1 MSRAYQLFIQWLF
14 IVSASGLLLACA
26 SESTT
31 DLELYVE
38 KVKGQQKT
46 SIEPLPE
53 FEPYES
59 FTYQATDLRD
69 PFTEPTFSQ
78 PRAATMQAS
87 GSGIMPDFD
96 RPSEPLE
103 EFTLDS
109 LRMVGT
115 LEQRDETWA
124 LINDT
129 EGTIHRV
136 QPGNFAGQNYGKI
149 FRITEYKIELTEI
162 IPDGIGGWVERQ
174 ASISISE

>member
-1 MSRAYQLFIQWLF
+1 MIRAYQLFIQWF
-14 IVSASGLLLACA
+14 CIISASGLLLACA

-31 DLELYVE
+31 DLEFYVE
-38 KVKGQQKT
+38 EVKSQQKAN
-46 SIEPLPE
+46 IEPLPE

-59 FTYQATDLRD
+59 FSYQATDLRD

-87 GSGIMPDFD
+87 GSGITPDFD
-96 RPSEPLE
+96 RPTEPLE

-115 LEQRDETWA
+115 LEQYEETWA

-129 EGTIHRV
+129 DGTIHRV

-149 FRITEYKIELTEI
+149 FRITEYKVELTEI